1 MTYQCG
7 SILFLRRSEMKLL
20 QGIVCLLG
28 VVCLAFEVA
37 NAGKGNSATK
47 GGVKTVKKNGGVI
60 GGSLRFLPAGTEIY
74 HAIKTTGDRDSSGS
88 HLGVFTNPKINP
100 SVPLQTFPQ
109 PRPQSCMIQ
118 GCTNPAEVGAHV
130 YLDNYS
136 HTQFNKVHIIP
147 TCNFHNNYKGNKKRG
162 QNWDGTG
169 PKNTAQWVKA
179 NTPYYIRKLNQKT
192 EAIKGAGK
200 G

>member
-88 HLGVFTNPKINP
+88 HLGVFTNPKIINP
-100 SVPLQTFPQ
+100 YDPLQTTFTHP
-109 PRPQSCMIQ
+109 PPLCMIQ
-118 GCTNPAEVGAHV
+118 GCKRKSEVGAHV

-136 HTQFNKVHIIP
+136 NTPYKEVLIIP
-147 TCNFHNNYKGNKKRG
+147 TCKWHNNYAGNENRG
-162 QNWDGTG
+162 VS
-169 PKNTAQWVKA
+169 PKDLTKQ
-179 NTPYYIRKLNQKT
+179 
-192 EAIKGAGK
+192 EA
-200 G
+200 